1 MEVQLAGILSQAAG
15 GARCIECTGS
25 TIGELLQSLV
35 LRYPEMQT
43 HLDDGIAVAVNGE
56 IYRDRRY
63 QPIPSNADIFLLPR
77 IQGG

>member
-15 GARCIECTGS
+15 GARFVECTGA

-35 LRYPEMQT
+35 LRYPEMQM
-43 HLDDGIAVAVNGE
+43 HLDEGVAVAVNGE
-56 IYRDRRY
+56 IYRDRRD
-63 QPIPSNADIFLLPR
+63 QPIPINADVFLLPR

>member
-15 GARCIECTGS
+15 GARCVECTGA

-35 LRYPEMQT
+35 LRYPEMQM
-43 HLDDGIAVAVNGE
+43 HLDEGVAVAVNGE
-56 IYRDRRY
+56 IYRDRRD
-63 QPIPSNADIFLLPR
+63 QPIPNNADVFLLPR

>member
-1 MEVQLAGILSQAAG
+1 MEVQLAGILSQAVG

-35 LRYPEMQT
+35 LRYPEMQA
-43 HLDDGIAVAVNGE
+43 HLDDGVAVAVNGE
-56 IYRDRRY
+56 IYRDRRD
-63 QPIPSNADIFLLPR
+63 QPVPSNADVFLLPR